1 MNISFESKVCGRCN
15 GTKTIRAYG
24 HVMNGVCF
32 GCGGSGTKATK
43 NGAAAHK
50 AFQEALTVEASELT
64 VGNIIWTMGMD
75 GKNRRVQVA
84 EIKASELNSG
94 MIEVNFTNK
103 TLHIME
109 ATTKVVMALSNTNK
123 HLALAA
129 LENMKGVTIT
139 E

>member
-15 GTKTIRAYG
+15 GKGRIHGYG

-50 AFQEALTVEASELT
+50 AFQEALKVEASELT
-64 VGNIIWTMGMD
+64 VGDIIWTIGLD
-75 GKNRRVQVA
+75 GRNRKAQVA
-84 EIKASELNSG
+84 EVKASELNPG
-94 MIEVNFTNK
+94 MIDVNFTNK
-103 TLHIME
+103 NLHIME
-109 ATTKVVMALSNTNK
+109 ATTKVVMALSKTNK
-123 HLALAA
+123 HLAVAA